1 MGLGRDAIIAYMV
14 DELCIDESEVADDDT
29 LLFSS
34 GLLDSF
40 SMINLIGFIEREAGI
55 RVRPT
60 EVTPDN
66 LDSLGRIMNYLE
78 RRIADN
84 S

>member
-14 DELCIDESEVADDDT
+14 DELCIDEFEVADDDT

-40 SMINLIGFIEREAGI
+40 SMINLIGFIEREASI

-60 EVTPDN
+60 EVTLDN

-78 RRIADN
+78 RRIADD